1 MRWMLAI
8 LTATMFLPG
17 ALANDDAW
25 TLHAQS
31 DISASSERGLT
42 EVYVP
47 RALQESPAQQAVEVH
62 WTWWA
67 WSDETGSSTMMHCI
81 ARQPKTSRSMHLQRT
96 QPWNGIHGRLRPTS
110 RCRAR

>member
-42 EVYVP
+42 EFYVP
-47 RALQESPAQQAVEVH
+47 LALQESPAPVSY
-62 WTWWA
+62 T
-67 WSDETGSSTMMHCI
+67 
-81 ARQPKTSRSMHLQRT
+81 HLT
-96 QPWNGIHGRLRPTS
+96 LPTS
-110 RCRAR
+110 VIV

>member
-31 DISASSERGLT
+31 DISACICPGKPPYAGAGL
-42 EVYVP
+42 
-47 RALQESPAQQAVEVH
+47 ASCAVCAGH
-62 WTWWA
+62 I
-67 WSDETGSSTMMHCI
+67 I
-81 ARQPKTSRSMHLQRT
+81 AARWRSGVTRKNVQRRSHS
-96 QPWNGIHGRLRPTS
+96 I
-110 RCRAR
+110 

>member
-25 TLHAQS
+25 MLHAQS

-42 EVYVP
+42 EFYVP
-47 RALQESPAQQAVEVH
+47 LALEDSPKQQAADVH
-62 WTWWA
+62 WTWWS
-67 WSDETGSSTMMHCI
+67 WSDETGSSWPDDD
-81 ARQPKTSRSMHLQRT
+81 ALYLSL
-96 QPWNGIHGRLRPTS
+96 IHI
-110 RCRAR
+110 